1 MAAALGDL
9 ERASWL
15 MTWGVLCRNSKLSI
29 RRTCVCVSV
38 ILHPSWTHILIFR
51 PSEKGAVSSE
61 NETHLGEKAGSIVL
75 ALGEGNPANGMS
87 CGELSAHLS
96 GNTIPQ
102 DNTHFHKIV
111 SDTILMPQIT
121 VNQSCKELFLN

>member
-61 NETHLGEKAGSIVL
+61 NETHLGEKAGSIVF

-87 CGELSAHLS
+87 CGELSALRVLFS
-96 GNTIPQ
+96 L
-102 DNTHFHKIV
+102 FCLYV
-111 SDTILMPQIT
+111 SLCILMI
-121 VNQSCKELFLN
+121 VNGALLPPS

>member
-1 MAAALGDL
+1 MQ
-9 ERASWL
+9 
-15 MTWGVLCRNSKLSI
+15 
-29 RRTCVCVSV
+29 
-38 ILHPSWTHILIFR
+38 
-51 PSEKGAVSSE
+51 
-61 NETHLGEKAGSIVL
+61 
-75 ALGEGNPANGMS
+75 ANGMS

-96 GNTIPQ
+96 GNTITG